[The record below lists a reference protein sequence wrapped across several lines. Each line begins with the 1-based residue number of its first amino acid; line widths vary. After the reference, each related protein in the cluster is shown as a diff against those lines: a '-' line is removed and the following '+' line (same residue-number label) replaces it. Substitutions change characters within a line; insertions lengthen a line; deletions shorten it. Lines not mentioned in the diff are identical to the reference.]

1 MRSLPVALSMFVAA
15 CALAGCGPPDAGTKA
30 SAEAGSI
37 SGDAA
42 ATATPANVALSAKGA
57 PQRRDGYWEMQSF
70 DEHGTA
76 MSKQYLCVGAGS
88 ENRFSIFDQLA
99 DVGSCDKRDFVRTP
113 TGWTFETSCK
123 LMDAVT
129 VQKGAISGD
138 FQTGFRVDQTVTQ
151 GEINR
156 KGSVRG
162 KYVGACSAKYK
173 PGDLVG
179 SDGETIGNMLG

>member
-1 MRSLPVALSMFVAA
+1 MRSLPVAVSMFVAA
-15 CALAGCGPPDAGTKA
+15 CALAGCGPPAAGKKA
-30 SAEAGSI
+30 ASEAGSTA
-37 SGDAA
+37 GDATA
-42 ATATPANVALSAKGA
+42 AATPANVALTAKGA
-57 PQRRDGYWEMQSF
+57 PHRRDGYWEMQSF

-88 ENRFSIFDQLA
+88 EDRFSVFDQLA
-99 DVGSCDKRDFVRTP
+99 DAGSCDKRDFVRTP
-113 TGWTFETSCK
+113 TGWTFETRCK

-138 FQTGFRVDQTVTQ
+138 FQTGFRIDQTVTQ

-162 KYVGACSAKYK
+162 KYAGACSAKYK
-173 PGDLVG
+173 PGDLVDD
-179 SDGETIGNMLG
+179 DGQVLGNMLG